1 MRAPLRTLN
10 LNLDFHD
17 SPGPGCWGNDTKVA
31 RFRSPF
37 EERGKALAAVLRER
51 LPLLERFSLLFH
63 GTDESVWIPFIPMER
78 PDRRL
83 WYQNIY
89 KHV

>member
-1 MRAPLRTLN
+1 MRAPLRTLY

-17 SPGPGCWGNDTKVA
+17 SPGPGCWGNDDKVA
-31 RFRSPF
+31 HFRPVF
-37 EERGKALAAVLRER
+37 EERGKALAAVLRGG

-63 GTDESVWIPFIPMER
+63 GPGGSVWIPFVPMER

-83 WYQNIY
+83 WYQDIY
-89 KHV
+89 RHV